1 MALGGCPLLYLVS
14 RAGQH
19 PRFSLNPWVL
29 PNAFPCPCCAP
40 RGGRQSAAPG
50 LCPWPRSRAPARQ
63 ETPPPPPTPD
73 KALENPF
80 SVPTPLPR
88 RKVGSGLYCPSGTGV
103 SVCGEEMTTR
113 GAQGKSDVRLPR
125 GQERTATIC
134 SPALASLS
142 ALGERRLRPTLS
154 ALLPPPGHSRPSLG
168 GRGQERPLSPGD
180 GLSTREGGR
189 LAASLRSPHLC
200 PWELR
205 LSDPRAPRRQ
215 RGGAGKGGLT
225 RRTPC
230 PRLFAVVP
238 TSAAGREPE
247 ALYPRVE
254 SGGSHLGA

>member
-1 MALGGCPLLYLVS
+1 MPSTLSGLTCGAASTLFSEPLGPSKCVPMPLLCPKGREAERS
-14 RAGQH
+14 
-19 PRFSLNPWVL
+19 PWTVPL
-29 PNAFPCPCCAP
+29 AEEQ
-40 RGGRQSAAPG
+40 G
-50 LCPWPRSRAPARQ
+50 PRSPGDP
-63 ETPPPPPTPD
+63 PPPPPTPD

>member
-1 MALGGCPLLYLVS
+1 MSSKSQVPVCHPASTSKLKWPWGDALHFIWSHV
-14 RAGQH
+14 RGQH

-50 LCPWPRSRAPARQ
+50 LRPWPRSRAPLARR
-63 ETPPPPPTPD
+63 PPPSPPLTPA

-103 SVCGEEMTTR
+103 SVCGEEMTTW

-168 GRGQERPLSPGD
+168 VRGQERPLSPGY
-180 GLSTREGGR
+180 GLSTSEGGR
-189 LAASLRSPHLC
+189 LAALLRSPHLC

-205 LSDPRAPRRQ
+205 LSDPRARGGDRPARAAGDPRR
-215 RGGAGKGGLT
+215 GASE
-225 RRTPC
+225 
-230 PRLFAVVP
+230 AVWV
-238 TSAAGREPE
+238 GE
-247 ALYPRVE
+247 
-254 SGGSHLGA
+254 G